1 MKILSFKKNN
11 FILLKNTYNNERKIG
26 YSIYNNVKLI
36 GRNSYYPNVLIYSD
50 NEIISPYDEKIM
62 SLNKQSFYDN
72 NEYDIS
78 SEKKILY
85 KEEISFPVFFF
96 IYNFDNYYH
105 FVYDTI
111 SYLYTYLYLKNTIPT
126 LKLLVNY
133 PNPYKN
139 EFYKFNIEIL
149 NKLVNENDIILHKDG
164 NIYNSI
170 YISSSL
176 THGEFSN
183 NPPCK
188 EYYSIINKLIKN
200 SCNIIKINKDNDKDK
215 VNEYDYIYISRRT
228 WINNDISNIGTN
240 YTTRRKM
247 INEDEL
253 VEELNKIGFKEIFT
267 ENLSTDEKINI
278 FYNSKMIVGSIGGGM
293 SNLLFSK
300 PETKSFVIVTPY
312 FLDINNRFRFTLEN
326 TNITYINDVK
336 TYTESNSIPLY
347 CRCKILSNNTNK
359 NKIGEIV
366 NWRFTNN
373 KEEYL
378 INISNNDIVGFNN
391 EIIFKQEWFFSDEL
405 ELIDKGLNSPYIVN
419 INKTIDLIK
428 YTKLN

>member
-1 MKILSFKKNN
+1 M
-11 FILLKNTYNNERKIG
+11 Y
-26 YSIYNNVKLI
+26 V
-36 GRNSYYPNVLIYSD
+36 
-50 NEIISPYDEKIM
+50 
-62 SLNKQSFYDN
+62 
-72 NEYDIS
+72 
-78 SEKKILY
+78 
-85 KEEISFPVFFF
+85 
-96 IYNFDNYYH
+96 
-105 FVYDTI
+105 
-111 SYLYTYLYLKNTIPT
+111 
-126 LKLLVNY
+126 
-133 PNPYKN
+133 
-139 EFYKFNIEIL
+139 
-149 NKLVNENDIILHKDG
+149 
-164 NIYNSI
+164 
-170 YISSSL
+170 SSSL
-176 THGEFSN
+176 THGGFSN

-188 EYYSIINKLIKN
+188 EYYSIINKVINN
-200 SCNIIKINKDNDKDK
+200 SFNKIETNKYNDKDK

-278 FYNSKMIVGSIGGGM
+278 FYNAKMIVGSIGGGM

-336 TYTESNSIPLY
+336 TYTEGNSIPLY
-347 CRCKILSNNTNK
+347 CRCKISSNNTNK

-378 INISNNDIVGFNN
+378 INISNNDIAGFNN

-405 ELIDKGLNSPYIVN
+405 ELMDEGLNSPYIVD

-428 YTKLN
+428 YTKSK